1 MKLKVIDYSKDISK
15 LNKAQ
20 ILSLRDISKQN
31 LKRLKDQLADEEAFH
46 DALVNHLK
54 ELKKKEHVVYTM
66 EGGLKVISGDD

>member
-15 LNKAQ
+15 LSKAQ

-66 EGGLKVISGDD
+66 EGGLKVISEGD